1 MSWKER
7 KEPAQDWQA
16 HAGGVVNGGCFFY
29 INSLQPVDTST
40 KSKGSTVEKESTP
53 HIPFG

>member
-40 KSKGSTVEKESTP
+40 KSKGKPRGGRDSWV
-53 HIPFG
+53 